1 MLIGSTES
9 ATAHERGSTQAD
21 PHVAHGMFRL
31 RTVVM
36 SAKRLHHAGLPFDGH
51 LAHPF
56 RTRTARM
63 LQFAKARMKWSRLNS
78 RCPKNVPLPA
88 SSLGPCDVTTRVDV
102 NRGMSKC

>member
-1 MLIGSTES
+1 
-9 ATAHERGSTQAD
+9 
-21 PHVAHGMFRL
+21 MFRL

-63 LQFAKARMKWSRLNS
+63 LQICESENEVVAVELEVPEERPAAGIVPGAVRRHHAR
-78 RCPKNVPLPA
+78 
-88 SSLGPCDVTTRVDV
+88 
-102 NRGMSKC
+102 